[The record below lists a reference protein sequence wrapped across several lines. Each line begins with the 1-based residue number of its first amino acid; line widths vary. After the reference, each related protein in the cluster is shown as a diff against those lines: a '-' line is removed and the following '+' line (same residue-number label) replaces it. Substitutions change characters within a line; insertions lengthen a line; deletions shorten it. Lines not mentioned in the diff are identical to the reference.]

1 MTNSQMK
8 VGDTAPDF
16 KYITP
21 WDNEK
26 GFYESAGKKPAVL
39 VFLRYLGCP
48 ICQIDMANLKREIDL
63 VKKKGASLFVI
74 IQSSPDTVAS
84 STTKEDWPFTIICD
98 PQRSIY
104 QLYRVSPGNI
114 LKYIHP
120 AGLIAAVA
128 ATFKGY
134 RHGKFEG
141 RETQLPAVFV
151 VGGDKV
157 LKFVHYGKHIAD
169 VPSTETFMK
178 DLPA

>member
-1 MTNSQMK
+1 MTTSQMK
-8 VGDTAPDF
+8 VGDNAPDF

-21 WDNEK
+21 WEKDK

-48 ICQIDMANLKREIDL
+48 VCQIDMANLKSEIGL

-74 IQSSPDTVAS
+74 IQSSPDVVAS
-84 STTKEDWPFTIICD
+84 STNKEDWPFTILCD

-104 QLYRVSPGNI
+104 QLYHVSSGNI

-120 AGLIAAVA
+120 AGLIAAVT

-134 RHGKFEG
+134 RHCKFEG
-141 RETQLPAVFV
+141 KETQLPAVFV

-157 LKFVHYGKHIAD
+157 LNYVHYGRHIAD
-169 VPSTETFMK
+169 IPSTQTFLK
-178 DLPA
+178 DLPG